1 MKKILKYYK
10 CRIYPNK
17 KQTQLFERNFKAYQF
32 VYNESKK
39 IYEKEYKEDK
49 KQGKQKTY
57 SNKYFY
63 NILQQL
69 IEENPQLK
77 EIEKTI
83 LINAY
88 RRLLLSINKYKQ
100 GLIAK
105 PKLMEEKQSYI
116 SYEIP
121 YNHKN
126 KYHDK
131 RLYLN
136 GYGTFKLHHKQE
148 IKGRIKDITIKKQNN
163 QWYII
168 LKCTAVPIEE
178 YPKTGKKIGIDL
190 GILNLIIMSN
200 GTTIKPPDIT
210 KEEIK
215 LKKLNRKLSKQKHGG
230 QNYYKTLSKIYNVYI
245 RRDNIIRDYL
255 HKISTNI
262 VKEYDFIAM
271 ETLSIE
277 KMIQNRKYAHS
288 IFNMNWRR
296 LLRMIEYKA
305 KINNKTFIQI
315 PREYPST
322 KTCNKC
328 GYINEN
334 LTIKMREWTCPK
346 CKTHHDRDVNAAI
359 NILKKGIE
367 IS

>member
-1 MKKILKYYK
+1 MKQILKYYK

-17 KQTQLFERNFKAYQF
+17 KQTQLFERNFKAYRF

-49 KQGKQKTY
+49 IQGKQKTY

-69 IEENPQLK
+69 IKENPQLK
-77 EIEKTI
+77 KTEKTI
-83 LINAY
+83 LIDAY
-88 RRLLLSINKYKQ
+88 RRLLSSINRYKQ
-100 GLIAK
+100 GLASK
-105 PKLMEEKQSYI
+105 PKIMGEKQPSKSYK
-116 SYEIP
+116 IP
-121 YNHKN
+121 YNYKN

-131 RLYLN
+131 RLYIN
-136 GYGTFKLHHKQE
+136 GYGTFKLHNKQE
-148 IKGRIKDITIKKQNN
+148 IKGHIKEITIKKQNN

-168 LKCTAVPIEE
+168 LKCTAVTIKE
-178 YPKTGKKIGIDL
+178 YQKTGKKIGIDL
-190 GILNLIIMSN
+190 GIMNLIIMSN
-200 GTTIKPPDIT
+200 GKTIKPPDIT

-215 LKKLNRKLSKQKHGG
+215 LKKLNKKLSKQKYGG
-230 QNYYKTLSKIYNVYI
+230 QNYYKTLSKIYKVYN
-245 RRDNIIRDYL
+245 RRENIIMDHL

-271 ETLSIE
+271 ETLNIE
-277 KMIQNRKYAHS
+277 KMRRNSKYAHS
-288 IFNMNWRR
+288 IFNMNWRK
-296 LLRMIEYKA
+296 LIQLIQYKA

-315 PREYPST
+315 PLEYPST

-328 GYINEN
+328 GYINKN
-334 LTIKMREWTCPK
+334 ITIKMREWTCPE
-346 CKTHHDRDVNAAI
+346 CKTHHDRDINAAI
-359 NILKKGIE
+359 NILNKGIE